1 VIPDD
6 MKAVDY
12 PSMMFNVHGYKP
24 GDVADGEDLSGLE
37 LSMYQVIDDIDT
49 YSDMAKDNYQMY
61 QSLVMARLKK
71 FFDEKLVRSDGY
83 RVWKRTS
90 QRGQK

>member
-1 VIPDD
+1 
-6 MKAVDY
+6 
-12 PSMMFNVHGYKP
+12 
-24 GDVADGEDLSGLE
+24 
-37 LSMYQVIDDIDT
+37 
-49 YSDMAKDNYQMY
+49 MY